1 MYDHVIKNMKIAY
14 DLKVD
19 AHEAHELVPW
29 KVAEREN
36 FQTSLQTEGKRNL
49 LEIGA
54 GTGIHGR
61 FFQDNG
67 LDFFCTDLS
76 PKMIASCPEKGL
88 EAYEMDFLNLDFPPG
103 LLHSKT
109 FLLIP
114 HR

>member
-1 MYDHVIKNMKIAY
+1 MYDQVIKNMKIAY

-19 AHEAHELVPW
+19 EREAPELVPW
-29 KVAEREN
+29 KAAEREN
-36 FQTSLQTEGKRNL
+36 FLALLQTEGKRKL
-49 LEIGA
+49 LEIGS

-67 LDFFCTDLS
+67 LDIICTDLS
-76 PKMIASCPEKGL
+76 QNMIASCREKGL
-88 EAYEMDFLNLDFPPG
+88 EAYEMDILNLDFPPG
-103 LLHSKT
+103 SLHSKT